1 MSIGKTILFI
11 HQFLTESKFKNS
23 HIMHTE
29 PFDCN
34 YQQELFLSN
43 FGNNING
50 LEKAFGVRVI
60 RSKSTIQINWNKY
73 SIFYIVSYITSTRIE
88 TKNTKLLN

>member
-23 HIMHTE
+23 DIMHTV

-34 YQQELFLSN
+34 YYQELFLSN
-43 FGNNING
+43 FGNNIKQDN
-50 LEKAFGVRVI
+50 
-60 RSKSTIQINWNKY
+60 
-73 SIFYIVSYITSTRIE
+73 
-88 TKNTKLLN
+88 